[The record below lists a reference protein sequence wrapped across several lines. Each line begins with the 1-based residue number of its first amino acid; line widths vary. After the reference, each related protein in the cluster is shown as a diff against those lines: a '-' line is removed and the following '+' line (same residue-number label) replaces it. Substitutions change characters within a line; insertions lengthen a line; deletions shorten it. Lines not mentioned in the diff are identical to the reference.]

1 MKKKRLD
8 KRGISP
14 VIATVLLIAMVVVI
28 ALIIFLWF
36 RQMTQEAITKFD
48 GENVE
53 LVCGKVEFDA
63 SYSLGTLYVTN
74 NANVPIYRMKIKKG
88 GASRSTTTIETSDG
102 WPGNGLNQGG
112 AFSGAID
119 VGGASEITLIPVLLG
134 ESESGKK
141 TYTCKADQH
150 GYEISVN

>member
-1 MKKKRLD
+1 
-8 KRGISP
+8 
-14 VIATVLLIAMVVVI
+14 
-28 ALIIFLWF
+28 
-36 RQMTQEAITKFD
+36 MTQEAVTKFD

-63 SYSLGTLYVTN
+63 SYSGGTLYITN
-74 NANVPIYRMKIKKG
+74 NANVPIYRMKIKTS
-88 GASRSTTTIETSDG
+88 GATRKTTTIEPSDG

-112 AFSGAID
+112 TFSGVID

-141 TYTCKADQH
+141 TYTCKANQH
-150 GYEISVN
+150 GYEISVS